1 MAVSDL
7 SLSVWDLRYAIRPP
21 SGAHCTCRKRSPRAA
36 WRSFRGLSP
45 GRAPSDQR
53 HKENPTAR
61 AAIASAAMTR
71 AGLLRCP
78 GTRARLLED

>member
-1 MAVSDL
+1 MVTLRCRSMRVS
-7 SLSVWDLRYAIRPP
+7 
-21 SGAHCTCRKRSPRAA
+21 
-36 WRSFRGLSP
+36 

-71 AGLLRCP
+71 AGLRCP